1 MGRLD
6 PLTQYLAQA
15 ETGTVRLSFAHI
27 ERLIGGALPESARRH
42 PAFWSNSDRNSYAK
56 AWKSAGFVAS
66 RAGVGPEEVVFVRG
80 TGFGADRASTPSGA
94 YRLPAVEQVS
104 DVHAV
109 LIGCVATKRDR
120 PLPAKDLY
128 VSELFRRRRFY
139 AESSGKQWFILS
151 ALHGLVEPNEV
162 IPPYERSINDLTP
175 AERANWA
182 AQIASTLVDRA
193 PDAVSAHVE
202 VHAGLEYVAAL
213 RRPLQRAAIE
223 IVTPLQGLRIGEQ
236 LQWYDRRNGPP
247 PSVNRAP
254 PSTTAGSAVVATQ
267 HHDADPEAC
276 GKLVTAITEAFSEG
290 EMDLNDRAGAPTPGW
305 QAMPEIAVADQ
316 LRREGL
322 GNTGVRCF
330 LTFVAAMDRARDA
343 ERLWFMAAD
352 LWRSSPWAFDPRAV
366 ARRRFT
372 DLADVLRSSGV
383 SQRHG
388 PDAAAWRV
396 IAEALTDYDA
406 AASVIRKAVDAGSGD
421 ARQILDALSSTTP
434 AGTSRFPMLA
444 GPKVG
449 PMWVR
454 MLAVPGRANITS
466 LEAIPVAVDVHVR
479 RVTENLGVTNTAGLA
494 LEACRGRIQGVWQ
507 AGIETGTAV
516 GPEALQG
523 TAAALDPPLWFWGK
537 WGCSFCERAGRR
549 VPIGH
554 ACQSCQF

>member
-15 ETGTVRLSFAHI
+15 DTGTVRLSFAHI

-56 AWKSAGFVAS
+56 TWKSAGFVAS
-66 RAGVGPEEVVFVRG
+66 RAGVGPEEVIFTRATGYG
-80 TGFGADRASTPSGA
+80 TGRVNISSGADRPPLA
-94 YRLPAVEQVS
+94 EQAR
-104 DVHAV
+104 DAHAV

-120 PLPAKDLY
+120 PLPAKELY
-128 VSELFRRRRFY
+128 MSELFRRRRFY
-139 AESSGKQWFILS
+139 AESSGKPWFILS
-151 ALHGLVEPNEV
+151 ALHGLVEPAQV
-162 IPPYERSINDLTP
+162 VPPYERSINDVTA
-175 AERANWA
+175 AERAEWA
-182 AQIASTLVDRA
+182 AEIANALLEWA
-193 PDAVSAHVE
+193 PSAVGGQVE
-202 VHAGLEYVAAL
+202 VHAGQEYVAAL
-213 RRPLQRAAIE
+213 RSPLHKAGIGV
-223 IVTPLQGLRIGEQ
+223 VTPLQGLRIGEQ

-247 PSVNRAP
+247 PSANQAP
-254 PSTTAGSAVVATQ
+254 ATTTAGSAVVATQ
-267 HHDADPEAC
+267 HHDADPESC
-276 GKLVTAITEAFSEG
+276 GKLVTAITKAFFHG
-290 EMDLNDRAGAPTPGW
+290 EIDLSDRPGAPTPGW
-305 QAMPEIAVADQ
+305 QAMPEIAAAHQ

-322 GNTGVRCF
+322 GNTGIRRF

-343 ERLWFMAAD
+343 ERLWFLAAD
-352 LWRSSPWAFDPRAV
+352 LWRSSPWVFDPRAV

-372 DLADVLRSSGV
+372 DLTDVLRSSGV

-388 PDAAAWRV
+388 PDAVAWRL
-396 IAEALTDYDA
+396 IAEALTDDDT
-406 AASVIRKAVDAGSGD
+406 AASAIRKAVHAGIGD

-454 MLAVPGRANITS
+454 MLAVPGQASITS
-466 LEAIPVAVDVHVR
+466 RESLPVAVDVQVR
-479 RVTENLGVTNTAGLA
+479 KVTENLGVTDTAGVD
-494 LEACRGRIQGVWQ
+494 LEACRSRIQRVWQ
-507 AGIETGTAV
+507 AGIESGTAL

-549 VPIGH
+549 VAIGE